1 MGWRAATK
9 LRGFASL
16 LILIL
21 RSVGALCAER
31 AVDPDSNH
39 QEMLK
44 FVADPLPSGAVT
56 RHAASFYGPD
66 NLYEYMDGGADIFVL
81 YGVRT
86 LMHADLRAK
95 AVDVTVDVFD
105 MGSPDTAFGVYAAER
120 SPEFHYMVIGAE
132 GYQYEG
138 MLNFLQDRYY
148 VKLLG
153 FGDGA
158 DTVLEKLARLLS
170 QRIGSNPGF
179 PKLLSKLPAEH
190 RIPHSEQYMP
200 ADPLGHAFL
209 GPAYVVAYRADDHE
223 SKLFVTVARDQA
235 DARQRL
241 KQLEEHFAKSGQCQP
256 VAELGEG
263 AIRASN
269 SFEGSVLA
277 ESKGRYVLLLVN
289 PGKGSEQFVRNVAT
303 GLQ

>member
-1 MGWRAATK
+1 M

-16 LILIL
+16 LILTL
-21 RSVGALCAER
+21 TSVGAFCAER
-31 AVDPDSNH
+31 TVDADSKR

-44 FVADPLPSGAVT
+44 LLADPLPSGAVT
-56 RHAASFYGPD
+56 KHGASFYGPD

-86 LMHADLRAK
+86 LMHADLRAE
-95 AVDVTVDVFD
+95 AVEVTVDVFD
-105 MGSPDTAFGVYAAER
+105 MGAPDTAFGIYAAER
-120 SPEFHYMVIGAE
+120 SPGFHYKAIGTE

-158 DTVLEKLARLLS
+158 DALLEKLSQLLS

-179 PKLLSKLPAEH
+179 PKLLAKLPAEN
-190 RIPHSEQYMP
+190 RIPHSEQYIP
-200 ADPLGHAFL
+200 ASPLGHAFL
-209 GPAYVVAYRADDHE
+209 APAYAVAYKADDRE
-223 SKLFVTVARDQA
+223 YKLLVTVASDAA
-235 DARQRL
+235 DAQKRL
-241 KQLEEHFAKSGQCQP
+241 KQLEQHFATSGQCQP
-256 VAELGEG
+256 ATELGEG

-277 ESKGRYVLLLVN
+277 ETKGQYLLLLLN
-289 PGKGSEQFVRNVAT
+289 PGKGSEQFMRNVAA
-303 GLQ
+303 GLE

>member
-1 MGWRAATK
+1 M

-16 LILIL
+16 LILTLTI
-21 RSVGALCAER
+21 SVGAFCTEPI
-31 AVDPDSNH
+31 VDADANR

-44 FVADPLPSGAVT
+44 LLADPLPSDAT
-56 RHAASFYGPD
+56 TKHAASFYGPD

-95 AVDVTVDVFD
+95 AVEVTVDVFD
-105 MGSPDTAFGVYAAER
+105 MGTSDTAFGIYAAER
-120 SPEFHYMVIGAE
+120 SPDFHYMTIGAE

-158 DTVLEKLARLLS
+158 DAVLEKLAQLLS
-170 QRIGSNPGF
+170 QRIGNNPGF
-179 PKLLSKLPAEH
+179 PKLLAKLPAEN
-190 RIPHSEQYMP
+190 RIPHSEQYLP
-200 ADPLGHAFL
+200 ASPLGHAFL
-209 GPAYVVAYRADDHE
+209 APAYAVAYKADDGE
-223 SKLFVTVARDQA
+223 SKLLVTVARDKA
-235 DARQRL
+235 DADHRL
-241 KQLEEHFAKSGQCQP
+241 KQLEQHFATSGQCQP
-256 VAELGEG
+256 APDLGEG

-277 ESKGRYVLLLVN
+277 GTKRQYLLLLLN
-289 PGKGSEQFVRNVAT
+289 PGKGGEQFMKNAAA
-303 GLQ
+303 GLE